1 MIWEAAPWGGFKAH
15 SVFFCRE
22 IKPPIPPRF
31 TNKRHETKRNKALAR
46 KSEKS
51 RRKQARDSSE
61 GPDCVWEDVLSDG
74 TKRTRKKEA
83 RCWDGARSV
92 FADGRVA
99 ESASSWQLDP
109 KHNLSGWNLP
119 SAHSTSN
126 PPPSSLLPPPELI
139 FSAKPIDY

>member
-22 IKPPIPPRF
+22 IKPPIQPRF
-31 TNKRHETKRNKALAR
+31 TYKGHETKRNKVLAR

-51 RRKQARDSSE
+51 RRKQARVSSE
-61 GPDCVWEDVLSDG
+61 GPDCFQEDVLSDG
-74 TKRTRKKEA
+74 TKRTRKKET
-83 RCWDGARSV
+83 RCWDGALSV
-92 FADGRVA
+92 FADVKVS
-99 ESASSWQLDP
+99 ESAYSWQFDP

-126 PPPSSLLPPPELI
+126 PLPSSLPRSPR
-139 FSAKPIDY
+139 IDFLC